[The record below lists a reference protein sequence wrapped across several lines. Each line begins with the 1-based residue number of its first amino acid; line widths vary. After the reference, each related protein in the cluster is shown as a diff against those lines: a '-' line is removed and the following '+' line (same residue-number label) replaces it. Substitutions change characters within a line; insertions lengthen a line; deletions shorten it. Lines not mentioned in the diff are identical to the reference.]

1 MLDPVSNEE
10 LKKLTDA
17 EPCLGIRSI
26 LKSVACLLVG
36 LLLPKSYEQ
45 ANHVWNVVERIFNI
59 ITTTLDY
66 INEPPFILEELQFM
80 RAFVKYFLLRYRKE
94 RKIYLEINE
103 DFIEDFHCQPDAEL
117 FVDKWLHDN
126 FNRLWPEIIPKI
138 LYYE

>member
-26 LKSVACLLVG
+26 LKSIACLLVN
-36 LLLPKSYEQ
+36 LLLPQSYTQ
-45 ANHVWNVVERIFNI
+45 ANYVWNGVERIFNI

-94 RKIYLEINE
+94 RNIFLEKNE
-103 DFIEDFHCQPDAEL
+103 DFIEDFHGEP
-117 FVDKWLHDN
+117 
-126 FNRLWPEIIPKI
+126 
-138 LYYE
+138 